1 MHGKK
6 ILLVD
11 DDPMIRG
18 PLREI
23 LSTAGFTVIEAKD
36 GQECLKYAQHEV
48 PDLILLD
55 VHLTGMDGVA
65 TLQQL
70 RSAEWGKDI
79 KVAML
84 SSETA
89 IDVVTDTVLLNVT
102 TYLDKSTFAPP
113 AILATVQK
121 ILA

>member
-36 GQECLKYAQHEV
+36 GQECLQYAQHEV

-70 RSAEWGKDI
+70 RSTEWGKDI
-79 KVAML
+79 KVVML

-102 TYLDKSTFAPP
+102 TYLDKSTFTPP
-113 AILATVQK
+113 AILAAVQK